1 MARDRRKTI
10 ASLRRLAA
18 RPGTP
23 EEGETARRLLEK
35 MSAAPMWAV
44 KPFLAGEFPRGTSV
58 FYNYWAYR
66 GNESCQIIGKEPKLI
81 DGKTWIR
88 MKFDRLK
95 QPRWVPVT
103 SAMGCHISRTPLS
116 AQESEYMCRT
126 GWLED

>member
-10 ASLRRLAA
+10 ASLRRLAE

-23 EEGETARRLLEK
+23 AEGELARRLLEK
-35 MSAAPMWAV
+35 MSTAPKRTV
-44 KPFLAGEFPRGTSV
+44 KPFLAAEFPRGTAV

-66 GNESCQIIGKEPKLI
+66 ENDPCQIVGKEPKVAE
-81 DGKTWIR
+81 GQTWLR
-88 MKFDRLK
+88 MKFDSLK

-116 AQESEYMCRT
+116 TQESEFMCRT
-126 GWLED
+126 GWIES